1 MSEVRRKVYT
11 YRYTAMTAERML
23 EQARSINEVDN
34 TISAI
39 VFCAFSL
46 EGYLNHVGDEL
57 VKDWSAL
64 FESLKPKEK
73 LILISERFNVEIQL
87 GKAPFQSFST
97 IFEIRNQLAHPKTKK
112 HTYENTKKK
121 IWLNV
126 GERKWPAEKW
136 ETLCTLNFAEKFVA
150 DTKEIMRYLDSHLP
164 IEKIPNFLLSEN
176 VQA

>member
-1 MSEVRRKVYT
+1 MNEVHRKVYT

-23 EQARSINEVDN
+23 EQAKSTNEIDN
-34 TISAI
+34 SISAI

-57 VKDWSAL
+57 IKDWSDL
-64 FESLKPKEK
+64 FENLKPKEK
-73 LILISERFNVEIQL
+73 LILISEGFNVEVQL
-87 GKAPFQSFST
+87 GNAPFQSFST

-126 GERKWPAEKW
+126 GERKWPVEKW
-136 ETLCTLNFAEKFVA
+136 EILCKPEFAEKFVS
-150 DTKEIMRYLDSHLP
+150 DTKEIIKYLDLQLP
-164 IEKIPNFLLSEN
+164 IERVPNFILSEH
-176 VQA
+176 V